1 MGSGA
6 GGRAWGSGDGLERRA
21 AVSPFRGRGGGFGGF
36 FYKSLFSCALRG
48 GGWAN
53 CSAGSERFVPWG
65 FGMWLMKAW
74 R

>member
-21 AVSPFRGRGGGFGGF
+21 AVSPFRGGGLAALGDF

-48 GGWAN
+48 EDGLTTRQGVNGSCRGNLECGG
-53 CSAGSERFVPWG
+53 
-65 FGMWLMKAW
+65 
-74 R
+74 

>member
-1 MGSGA
+1 M
-6 GGRAWGSGDGLERRA
+6 A
-21 AVSPFRGRGGGFGGF
+21 ALGFF

-53 CSAGSERFVPWG
+53 YSAGSERFVPPWG
-65 FGMWLMKAW
+65 FGMWWMKAW